1 MFINADTKLASII
14 KEKAEA
20 LDAIISISPKFE
32 KLRNPFLR
40 KLMAGRTSIATA
52 SRIGGCQ
59 PSDFF
64 TKLGALGFDIDNSK
78 SPVVG

>member
-32 KLRNPFLR
+32 KLRNHF
-40 KLMAGRTSIATA
+40 
-52 SRIGGCQ
+52 
-59 PSDFF
+59 
-64 TKLGALGFDIDNSK
+64 
-78 SPVVG
+78 